1 MIYILWILFL
11 YFGFKKMMKLVM
23 VFEGIVIKSLR
34 RREGIELFSKMNL
47 EVLMTFSS
55 RVTVI
60 ADLILP
66 WW

>member
-1 MIYILWILFL
+1 
-11 YFGFKKMMKLVM
+11 M
-23 VFEGIVIKSLR
+23 VFERIVIKSLR
-34 RREGIELFSKMNL
+34 RREGIQLFSKMNL

-66 WW
+66 PW